1 MTIAVMLTY
10 ENLHHLEK
18 LLNYV
23 STDEK
28 PSLDDESIKWLN
40 DSIDLLKGKIDFSV
54 EHTNG

>member
-28 PSLDDESIKWLN
+28 PSPDDESIKWLN
-40 DSIDLLKGKIDFSV
+40 DSIDLLKGKIDFS
-54 EHTNG
+54 EEPTNG